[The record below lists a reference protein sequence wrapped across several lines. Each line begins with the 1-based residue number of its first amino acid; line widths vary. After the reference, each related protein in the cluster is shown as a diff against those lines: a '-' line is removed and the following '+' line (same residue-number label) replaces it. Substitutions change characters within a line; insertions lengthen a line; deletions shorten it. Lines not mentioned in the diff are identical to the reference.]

1 MFKVIA
7 SNEAVAHESGNP
19 ELETEMAVFTVL
31 LDGVAVGVS
40 FGTDESDQ
48 IIADIISERP
58 ELAPLI

>member
-1 MFKVIA
+1 MFKVVET
-7 SNEAVAHESGNP
+7 NETVKHESNNP
-19 ELETEMAVFTVL
+19 ELETEMTVFTVL

-48 IIADIISERP
+48 IIADIVTERP

>member
-1 MFKVIA
+1 MFKVIE
-7 SNEAVAHESGNP
+7 SNETVSHDSGNP
-19 ELETEMAVFTVL
+19 ELETEMTVFTVL

-48 IIADIISERP
+48 IIADIVAERP